1 MADPD
6 PLAWRDTLPTA
17 ISVPLIAAEHP
28 ALVRALDQVH
38 QHARIKGSILP
49 WLGLSFALRDMGL
62 TATPLPCLAG
72 GAKAFRLK
80 RRPDEND
87 WLAVLRALEAAA
99 RIGLERLHDLE
110 RFHRDAQRAIVAQFR
125 PGTLPRL
132 LALAVHQPLLSP
144 QAVANHLG
152 LVSRARASCSNAQS
166 QPNCWLRSRSAG
178 AGACSCRTI
187 WRSNLATPRRSADA
201 QRKSPLP
208 CLLVGRWST
217 HSILSIVR
225 WRRSTSCFPGSFRD
239 RRHRTEVGSQRDRKS
254 TRLNSSH

>member
-1 MADPD
+1 M
-6 PLAWRDTLPTA
+6 R
-17 ISVPLIAAEHP
+17 ISDWSSDVCSSDL
-28 ALVRALDQVH
+28 LVRALDQVR

-87 WLAVLRALEAAA
+87 WLAFLRALEAAA

-125 PGTLPRL
+125 PGPLPRL

-152 LVSRARASCSNAQS
+152 LSVAVASKLLERAVTAELLVEITQ
-166 QPNCWLRSRSAG
+166 LRS
-178 AGACSCRTI
+178 
-187 WRSNLATPRRSADA
+187 WRLFLPHDLAVEFGYAESKRGRPSIAPLALTATPALVA
-201 QRKSPLP
+201 PFARKRVVSD
-208 CLLVGRWST
+208 
-217 HSILSIVR
+217 
-225 WRRSTSCFPGSFRD
+225 TSVSVPVDPGGCED
-239 RRHRTEVGSQRDRKS
+239 
-254 TRLNSSH
+254 

>member
-1 MADPD
+1 
-6 PLAWRDTLPTA
+6 
-17 ISVPLIAAEHP
+17 
-28 ALVRALDQVH
+28 
-38 QHARIKGSILP
+38 
-49 WLGLSFALRDMGL
+49 MGL

-144 QAVANHLG
+144 QETGRA
-152 LVSRARASCSNAQS
+152 SRRAR
-166 QPNCWLRSRSAG
+166 
-178 AGACSCRTI
+178 
-187 WRSNLATPRRSADA
+187 
-201 QRKSPLP
+201 
-208 CLLVGRWST
+208 VGQT
-217 HSILSIVR
+217 V
-225 WRRSTSCFPGSFRD
+225 
-239 RRHRTEVGSQRDRKS
+239 
-254 TRLNSSH
+254 